1 MKRPTLNLIVD
12 GLALTGF
19 VFLAATGL
27 IMHFVLPPGS
37 GGGPGG
43 HRVAITIWGLSRHQW
58 GEIHFYIAVALLIVL
73 SLHMF
78 LHWRWVVS
86 TVCGLKK
93 ETSGWRALLSVL
105 ALLAL
110 LSLLVAPFLATPGAR

>member
-19 VFLAATGL
+19 VFLISTGL

-58 GEIHFYIAVALLIVL
+58 GEIHFWIAVGLLIVL
-73 SLHMF
+73 SLHLF

-86 TVCGLKK
+86 TVCGLNK
-93 ETSGWRALLSVL
+93 ETSGLRVILGIL

-110 LSLLVAPFLATPGAR
+110 VLVLVAPFLATPEGR

>member
-1 MKRPTLNLIVD
+1 MNRPTLNLIVD
-12 GLALTGF
+12 GLALVGF
-19 VFLAATGL
+19 IFLVATGL

-58 GEIHFYIAVALLIVL
+58 GEIHFWIAVGLLIVL
-73 SLHMF
+73 SLHLS

-93 ETSGWRALLSVL
+93 ESSGLRAILGIL

-110 LSLLVAPFLATPGAR
+110 LLILVAPFLATPEGR